1 MALTVDEVNH
11 IAELARLKLSD
22 EEKEIYREQLSEILD
37 FASLLQNLDTSEIPP
52 TARVIQLPVTLR
64 PDVPRPG
71 LELEDLLLNA
81 PDTEDGQ
88 FRVPPVLD

>member
-37 FASLLQNLDTSEIPP
+37 FASLLQNLDTSGIPP
-52 TARVIQLPVTLR
+52 TARVIQPPVTLR

>member
-11 IAELARLKLSD
+11 IADLARLKLSD
-22 EEKEIYREQLSEILD
+22 EEKESYREQLSEILD

-52 TARVIQLPVTLR
+52 TARVIQPPGTLR